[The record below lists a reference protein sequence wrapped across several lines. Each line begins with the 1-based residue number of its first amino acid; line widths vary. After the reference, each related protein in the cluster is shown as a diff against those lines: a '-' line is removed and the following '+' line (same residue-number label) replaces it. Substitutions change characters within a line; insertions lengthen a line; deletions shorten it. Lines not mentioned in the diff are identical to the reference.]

1 MHKTELSSHLAMCN
15 QSPVMVL
22 VHLTQRFVSVI
33 INPIYSGCGFL
44 VQLSAV
50 QSPAWAR
57 VPVPAQS
64 PGLSTLAQPAVQVPA
79 PLSAVQRPAQ
89 CAANPSP
96 QCAAQPSPQCAA
108 QPFPQC
114 AVQSLMQPMV
124 QSLV

>member
-1 MHKTELSSHLAMCN
+1 MCN

-64 PGLSTLAQPAVQVPA
+64 EGPIQPYSVPA
-79 PLSAVQRPAQ
+79 RRSEGPV
-89 CAANPSP
+89 
-96 QCAAQPSPQCAA
+96 QPSSVPAG
-108 QPFPQC
+108 
-114 AVQSLMQPMV
+114 
-124 QSLV
+124 